1 MSFVNSKVFKENFE
15 KENIY
20 NILIKLH
27 LIDFRDLIIPFSN
40 TIQETND
47 QYILWDRKMK

>member
-1 MSFVNSKVFKENFE
+1 MSFVNSKVFKENFRE
-15 KENIY
+15 REYID
-20 NILIKLH
+20 ILIKLH